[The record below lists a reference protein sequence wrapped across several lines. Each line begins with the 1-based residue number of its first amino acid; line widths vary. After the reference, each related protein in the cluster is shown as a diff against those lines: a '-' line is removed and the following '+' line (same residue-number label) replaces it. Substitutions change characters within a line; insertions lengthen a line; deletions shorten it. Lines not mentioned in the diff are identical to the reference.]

1 MNNQEFLDRAAI
13 TTAELASA
21 GKLNPEQSNRFI
33 DYVIDESV
41 LKNMSR
47 LVRFRPD
54 QLDIDKIGVGNR
66 VAVPKAEAVDP
77 GVRRGVNTSKVS
89 LLPKDIMVPFEISDT
104 FQRFNIEGDDVEDHI
119 IRMMATQLAN
129 DLDELWLNGNSLGP
143 AVLES
148 TILDGGSSTQYVKDS
163 YLGLFDGFLKLA
175 EAGHVVDGGN
185 AALDGA
191 VFNKAILAMPTKFR
205 KNRNLIKFLLSPD
218 HEQGYRE
225 EVSGRATPLGDNAL
239 QSVNNLS
246 PFGVEMMPV
255 PLLSANPQTVE
266 NSVANTDGTTAT
278 QLSFEPVSNIVIA
291 PTTLASIPT
300 TAFALA
306 TDYTEVLASGTW
318 TRLAAPGGSIGSGAT
333 IKATYDSRGKMML
346 TNPNNLIVGIGM
358 DIRIERDRN
367 IYKSVN
373 EFAIT
378 VSVCCQVENTDAMV
392 LVKNIADPSL

>member
-13 TTAELASA
+13 TTADIVSA
-21 GKLNPEQSNRFI
+21 GKLNPEQANRFI
-33 DYVIDESV
+33 DYVMDESV
-41 LKNMSR
+41 LKGMTR

-77 GVRRGVNTSKVS
+77 GIRRGVNTSKVS
-89 LLPKDIMVPFEISDT
+89 LFPKDIMVPFEISDT

-148 TILDGGSSTQYVKDS
+148 DIIDGGSSTQYVKDS

-175 EAGHVVDGGN
+175 EAGHVVDAGN
-185 AALDGA
+185 AALDGG
-191 VFNKAILAMPTKFR
+191 VFNKAILGMPTKFR
-205 KNRNLIKFLLSPD
+205 KNRSLIKFLLSPD
-218 HEQGYRE
+218 HEQAYRE
-225 EVSGRATPLGDNAL
+225 EVSQRMTPAGDNAL
-239 QSVNNLS
+239 QSQLNLT

-255 PLLSANPQTVE
+255 PLLSPNPLTVE
-266 NSVANTDGTTAT
+266 NSVANTDGTTPT
-278 QLSFEPVSNIVIA
+278 QLSFQPVSSLILT

-300 TAFALA
+300 AAYLLS
-306 TDYTEVLASGTW
+306 TDYTQVLASGTW
-318 TRLAAPGGSIGSGAT
+318 TRLGAAGIGSGAT
-333 IKATYDSRGKMML
+333 IKATYDSRGKMLL
-346 TNPNNLIVGIGM
+346 TNPSNLIIGIGM

-378 VSVCCQVENTDAMV
+378 VSVCCQVENTDALV
-392 LVKNIADPSL
+392 LVKNIADPNL